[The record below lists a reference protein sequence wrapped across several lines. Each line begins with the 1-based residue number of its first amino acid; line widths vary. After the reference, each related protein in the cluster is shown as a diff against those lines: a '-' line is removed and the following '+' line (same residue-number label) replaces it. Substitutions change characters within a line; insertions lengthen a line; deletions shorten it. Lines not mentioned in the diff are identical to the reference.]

1 MFKYVL
7 HRFFKN
13 KKSYLLI
20 VIIII
25 TFLIMSISPYLTG
38 SFVDFMINN
47 KDVHRVVY
55 LSSIIMLIGIA
66 GVVLAY
72 CKNTLSVKITS
83 QVSFDLLRDITKHFE
98 KVKLSIVET
107 IDSTYLTQ
115 QINTD
120 VNVITGFVISNI
132 IPMFMNVILA
142 MAIICLFISINKY
155 LLVLMVVLIVPY
167 IILYANMHQPLYE
180 KFLDKKEADSKF
192 FSKFSSQICQIFN
205 IQLHSLYEVSE
216 KELNHAFGNYLPVL
230 VGAKKIEYIFT
241 SVDSII
247 ATIFQSIMFVIGG
260 ISIIHGG
267 MTIGQFTMINTYFGM
282 FLKIVKYYIGYI
294 KELQDSKASFSR
306 IIKIM
311 SYDSLEKGN
320 ANVETLEKLS
330 LKNLTFSYLVKGTE
344 NVIINKFTCDF
355 YKGKKYAIIGPN
367 GCGKSTLLKIIT
379 GLYTEFEGDLE
390 VKLRKE
396 KFSVVPQRLYL
407 SSDSVIEFLEK
418 GLAKSKKNICIT
430 LEKDQEEL
438 SEFITTIKMN
448 IDKSCENLSGGELR
462 KINLWM
468 ALHKKSDV
476 LILDEPT
483 IELDKSSKEE
493 LFEYLKNRIQNKL
506 LIVLTHD
513 KELMGISD
521 YVVDLNS
528 GREVKL

>member
-1 MFKYVL
+1 MEQ
-7 HRFFKN
+7 R
-13 KKSYLLI
+13 I
-20 VIIII
+20 VDVENV
-25 TFLIMSISPYLTG
+25 SIK
-38 SFVDFMINN
+38 FN
-47 KDVHRVVY
+47 
-55 LSSIIMLIGIA
+55 LSS
-66 GVVLAY
+66 
-72 CKNTLSVKITS
+72 
-83 QVSFDLLRDITKHFE
+83 E
-98 KVKLSIVET
+98 K
-107 IDSTYLTQ
+107 IDSMK
-115 QINTD
+115 D
-120 VNVITGFVISNI
+120 
-132 IPMFMNVILA
+132 
-142 MAIICLFISINKY
+142 
-155 LLVLMVVLIVPY
+155 
-167 IILYANMHQPLYE
+167 
-180 KFLDKKEADSKF
+180 
-192 FSKFSSQICQIFN
+192 
-205 IQLHSLYEVSE
+205 
-216 KELNHAFGNYLPVL
+216 
-230 VGAKKIEYIFT
+230 
-241 SVDSII
+241 
-247 ATIFQSIMFVIGG
+247 
-260 ISIIHGG
+260 
-267 MTIGQFTMINTYFGM
+267 
-282 FLKIVKYYIGYI
+282 
-294 KELQDSKASFSR
+294 
-306 IIKIM
+306 
-311 SYDSLEKGN
+311 
-320 ANVETLEKLS
+320 
-330 LKNLTFSYLVKGTE
+330 YLVKRL
-344 NVIINKFTCDF
+344 
-355 YKGKKYAIIGPN
+355 KGQISFDEFWALQDISFSMNRGDSVALIGLN

-390 VKLRKE
+390 VNGIKMKELDWDKLRKE

>member
-1 MFKYVL
+1 
-7 HRFFKN
+7 
-13 KKSYLLI
+13 
-20 VIIII
+20 
-25 TFLIMSISPYLTG
+25 
-38 SFVDFMINN
+38 
-47 KDVHRVVY
+47 
-55 LSSIIMLIGIA
+55 
-66 GVVLAY
+66 
-72 CKNTLSVKITS
+72 
-83 QVSFDLLRDITKHFE
+83 
-98 KVKLSIVET
+98 
-107 IDSTYLTQ
+107 
-115 QINTD
+115 
-120 VNVITGFVISNI
+120 
-132 IPMFMNVILA
+132 
-142 MAIICLFISINKY
+142 
-155 LLVLMVVLIVPY
+155 
-167 IILYANMHQPLYE
+167 MHQPLYE

-390 VKLRKE
+390 VNGIKMKELDWDKLRKE

>member
-1 MFKYVL
+1 MEAILKIKGL
-7 HRFFKN
+7 
-13 KKSYLLI
+13 KSYYY
-20 VIIII
+20 
-25 TFLIMSISPYLTG
+25 SG
-38 SFVDFMINN
+38 
-47 KDVHRVVY
+47 
-55 LSSIIMLIGIA
+55 
-66 GVVLAY
+66 
-72 CKNTLSVKITS
+72 
-83 QVSFDLLRDITKHFE
+83 Q
-98 KVKLSIVET
+98 
-107 IDSTYLTQ
+107 
-115 QINTD
+115 
-120 VNVITGFVISNI
+120 NVIPAVDGVDLDIY
-132 IPMFMNVILA
+132 PGE
-142 MAIICLFISINKY
+142 
-155 LLVLMVVLIVPY
+155 IVG
-167 IILYANMHQPLYE
+167 I
-180 KFLDKKEADSKF
+180 
-192 FSKFSSQICQIFN
+192 
-205 IQLHSLYEVSE
+205 
-216 KELNHAFGNYLPVL
+216 
-230 VGAKKIEYIFT
+230 VGE
-241 SVDSII
+241 S
-247 ATIFQSIMFVIGG
+247 
-260 ISIIHGG
+260 
-267 MTIGQFTMINTYFGM
+267 
-282 FLKIVKYYIGYI
+282 
-294 KELQDSKASFSR
+294 
-306 IIKIM
+306 
-311 SYDSLEKGN
+311 
-320 ANVETLEKLS
+320 
-330 LKNLTFSYLVKGTE
+330 
-344 NVIINKFTCDF
+344 
-355 YKGKKYAIIGPN
+355 

-390 VKLRKE
+390 VNGIKMKELDWDKLRKE